1 VLRWLGAPAP
11 GPTFEKLLLEGDK
24 QVLGTPPVLT
34 DEEWGLLR
42 DPREAGPLADLFAAA
57 GEALS
62 EVLAPSAAERGSP
75 MGAHHPFRKVLAELS
90 RALDAPDHELFPTAR
105 GRVLV
110 EPGAPH
116 AVLVGVDL
124 ARRTTVREQRFLLG
138 RAAARLRGRTGL
150 VEAVPAAVLWDAVAA
165 VVAQVVP
172 GWKGA
177 GQPSDELVR
186 RVGKV
191 LTRKARK
198 AIEEPARALA
208 ATRGAH
214 DLAAFRVAA
223 ASTADRTGLVL
234 CGDVPTAMAL
244 LVREPGARVAGEEI
258 VAEASRREETR
269 ALLAFAAEE
278 AHFTLRQKLRVA
290 VA

>member
-1 VLRWLGAPAP
+1 
-11 GPTFEKLLLEGDK
+11 
-24 QVLGTPPVLT
+24 
-34 DEEWGLLR
+34 
-42 DPREAGPLADLFAAA
+42 
-57 GEALS
+57 
-62 EVLAPSAAERGSP
+62 VLAPSADERGSP
-75 MGAHHPFRKVLAELS
+75 IGAYHPFRKVLADMA
-90 RALDAPDHELFPTAR
+90 RALDAPEHDLYPTSR

-165 VVAQVVP
+165 VVANVVP

-177 GQPSDELVR
+177 GQPSEELVK
-186 RVGKV
+186 RVGKA
-191 LTRKARK
+191 LSRRSRK
-198 AIEEPARALA
+198 AIEDPARALA
-208 ATRGAH
+208 ATRVAH

-223 ASTADRTGLVL
+223 ASTADRAGLVL

-244 LVREPGARVAGEEI
+244 LVREPGARAAGEEI
-258 VAEASRREETR
+258 VAEARRREETR

-278 AHFTLRQKLRVA
+278 AHFALRQKLRVA